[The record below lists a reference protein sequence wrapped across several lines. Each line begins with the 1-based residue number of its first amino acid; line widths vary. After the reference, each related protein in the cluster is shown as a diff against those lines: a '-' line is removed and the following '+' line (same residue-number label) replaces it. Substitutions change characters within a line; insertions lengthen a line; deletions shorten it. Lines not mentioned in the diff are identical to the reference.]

1 MSTITRTGF
10 EKAALG
16 TAHSMGIM
24 ISRSQQKRVGREC
37 VRRISRMTDLEK
49 ERLVMH
55 SDPVPCEALHHLLGT
70 TPCQRCGQAPR
81 ALTA

>member
-10 EKAALG
+10 ENAALT
-16 TAHSMGIM
+16 TATSMGIR

-37 VRRISRMTDLEK
+37 VRRIERMTDTER

-55 SDPVPCEALHHLLGT
+55 SDPVPCEALHHLLGS
-70 TPCQRCGQAPR
+70 TPCKVCGQAPKE
-81 ALTA
+81 LTV